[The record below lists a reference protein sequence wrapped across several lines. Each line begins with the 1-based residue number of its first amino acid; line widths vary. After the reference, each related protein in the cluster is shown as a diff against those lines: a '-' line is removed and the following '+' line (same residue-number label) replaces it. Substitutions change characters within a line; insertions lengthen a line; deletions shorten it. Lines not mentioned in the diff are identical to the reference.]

1 MHGADMMY
9 SEFPPKANSRRHQKP
24 HEIRYFDYERPVGI
38 QIFGGDERQ
47 WPYLQNHNSST

>member
-9 SEFPPKANSRRHQKP
+9 SVFLRRANSRRHQKP

-38 QIFGGDERQ
+38 QILEEMRRQ
-47 WPYLQNHNSST
+47 WPIF